1 MRATRCRR
9 RQACFVARL
18 RCKARRVAQRLRTRA
33 RLASRRRRCRARRAA
48 RCRLWRRGGRRCG
61 RRRGCCGEQRSRG
74 CHPNLLPSTSVAR
87 EPHRELASSQLRQPK
102 RERRRRAAQ
111 RASVKRAAIKHER
124 CERTSVKRGSVKR
137 ASVERRAGVE
147 RASVEQAAASA
158 RAGELQGEHGSSEL
172 QSAASCNKRAPQPM
186 TTTALPNCGRR
197 RTAVRARRASAP
209 FDDVDGAGRMA
220 PLSCDV

>member
-1 MRATRCRR
+1 VLMCRR
-9 RQACFVARL
+9 PYPKNGCGGEAAGGVAGGEAAAASS
-18 RCKARRVAQRLRTRA
+18 AREAVVPICYPVRVSH
-33 RLASRRRRCRARRAA
+33 ASRTESWRRASCVNQSA
-48 RCRLWRRGGRRCG
+48 
-61 RRRGCCGEQRSRG
+61 S
-74 CHPNLLPSTSVAR
+74 AAD
-87 EPHRELASSQLRQPK
+87 EPHSEQLP
-102 RERRRRAAQ
+102 
-111 RASVKRAAIKHER
+111 AAIKHKR
-124 CERTSVKRGSVKR
+124 CERTSVERGSVKR
-137 ASVERRAGVE
+137 ASVERAGVE